1 MDMFK
6 IVHGDRHWDTV
17 HGKIAY
23 CDDRMREGLKCTI
36 KGKPGKWVIISHL
49 CTWQKDTYVTPAG
62 SLETRDPYC
71 TGPRRILITLA
82 ADYPGSFVP
91 WDCQT
96 VEITE
101 VLISDQSV
109 SLDLLYCR
117 WCKVMG
123 KKPES
128 IDSRRQYNY

>member
-6 IVHGDRHWDTV
+6 IVNGDRYWDTV

-49 CTWQKDTYVTPAG
+49 CTWQKDTYIEDVKY
-62 SLETRDPYC
+62 DDND
-71 TGPRRILITLA
+71 RRIFVTVA
-82 ADYPGSFVP
+82 ADYPGSFIP
-91 WDCQT
+91 WDCRT

-101 VLISDQSV
+101 VVISDQSV
-109 SLDLLYCR
+109 SLNLLYHR

-128 IDSRRQYNY
+128 MDSKRQYNY